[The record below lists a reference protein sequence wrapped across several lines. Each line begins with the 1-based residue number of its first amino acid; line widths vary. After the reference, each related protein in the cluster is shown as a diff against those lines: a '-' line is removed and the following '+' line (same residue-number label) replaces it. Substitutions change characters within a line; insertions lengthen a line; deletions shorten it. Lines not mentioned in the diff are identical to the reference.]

1 MIADPVLKI
10 HVDTFSGEPTD
21 AELGMLDWRPGG
33 GATWFLPATP
43 MIGEIAQQQQEVSRR
58 ILGEHGFEYAVEF
71 VCGPRAARALHIVIF
86 NREDP
91 DDVARM
97 DAAYAALVEA
107 YDTMGYP
114 IGRTPVDR
122 QEWAMRRLPQLRHVT
137 SAVKSALDPQG
148 VIAPGKYGIG

>member
-86 NREDP
+86 NREYL
-91 DDVARM
+91 DDVVRM

-107 YDTMGYP
+107 YDAMGYP

-122 QEWAMRRLPQLRHVT
+122 QEWPCAACRSCGTSRRPSSPRSTRRV
-137 SAVKSALDPQG
+137 
-148 VIAPGKYGIG
+148 